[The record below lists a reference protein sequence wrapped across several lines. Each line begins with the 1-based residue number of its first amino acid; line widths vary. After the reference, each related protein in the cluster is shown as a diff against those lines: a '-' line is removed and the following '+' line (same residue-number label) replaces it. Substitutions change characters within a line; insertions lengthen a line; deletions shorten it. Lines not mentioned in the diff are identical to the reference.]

1 MKSGLISAITEHE
14 RKDLLIGW
22 LAIAL
27 AFTFIFIRG
36 GVTPEGFALFF
47 VISLFTVGLG
57 FLLHE
62 LAHKFMAIKYGYW
75 AEFRKDTQMLL
86 VAIALAALVGVVFAA
101 PGATMIYSRDCR
113 MMTRE
118 ESGVISIAG
127 PAVNLV
133 LCIPFF
139 LMIVAGAAMG
149 YPNTGGILPLIL
161 FLTGMVGLSVNSM
174 IAFFNML
181 PISVLDGKKV
191 FAWNPAVFAVVIVV
205 SLGLILLSSNFGGS
219 LDIVLN
225 AIL

>member
-1 MKSGLISAITEHE
+1 MKSGLISLITKRE

-36 GVTPEGFALFF
+36 GVTPDGFVLFF
-47 VISLFTVGLG
+47 VISLFTVGIG

-62 LAHKFMAIKYGYW
+62 LAHKFMAIKYGFW

-86 VAIALAALVGVVFAA
+86 VAIALAALVGIVFAA
-101 PGATMIYSRDCR
+101 PGATMIYSRDGR

-118 ESGVISIAG
+118 ESGIISIAG

-133 LCIPFF
+133 LCVPFF
-139 LMIVAGAAMG
+139 LMIVAGAALG
-149 YPNTGGILPLIL
+149 YPGSGILSLIL

-191 FAWNPAVFAVVIVV
+191 FAWNPAVFAVAIVL

-219 LDIVLN
+219 LDAVLN

>member
-1 MKSGLISAITEHE
+1 MKSGLISLITEHE

-36 GVTPEGFALFF
+36 GVTPDGFVLFF
-47 VISLFTVGLG
+47 VISLFTVGIG

-62 LAHKFMAIKYGYW
+62 LAHKFMAIKYGFW

-101 PGATMIYSRDCR
+101 PGATMIYSRDGR

-118 ESGVISIAG
+118 ESGIISIAG
-127 PAVNLV
+127 PAINLV

-139 LMIVAGAAMG
+139 LMIVAGAALG
-149 YPNTGGILPLIL
+149 YPDGGILSLIL

-181 PISVLDGKKV
+181 PISVLDGKKI
-191 FAWNPAVFAVVIVV
+191 FTWNPAVFAVAIVL

-219 LDIVLN
+219 LDAVLN

>member
-1 MKSGLISAITEHE
+1 MKSGLLSTITEHE

-36 GVTPEGFALFF
+36 GVTPDRFILYFI
-47 VISLFTVGLG
+47 ISLFTVGLG

-62 LAHKFMAIKYGYW
+62 LAHKFMAIRYGYW

-101 PGATMIYSRDCR
+101 PGATVIFSRDGR
-113 MMTRE
+113 LMTRE
-118 ESGVISIAG
+118 ESGIISIAG

-139 LMIVAGAAMG
+139 LMIVAGAVMG
-149 YPNTGGILPLIL
+149 YPYTGGFLSAIL
-161 FLTGMVGLSVNSM
+161 FLTGIVGLSVNSM

-181 PISVLDGKKV
+181 PISVLDGKKIL
-191 FAWNPAVFAVVIVV
+191 AWNPAIFAVTIVL
-205 SLGLILLSSNFGGS
+205 SLGLILLSADFGDS
-219 LDIVLN
+219 LTTLLN

>member
-1 MKSGLISAITEHE
+1 MKSGLISLITEHE

-36 GVTPEGFALFF
+36 GVTPDGFVLFF
-47 VISLFTVGLG
+47 VISLFTVGIG

-62 LAHKFMAIKYGYW
+62 LAHKFMAIKYGFW

-101 PGATMIYSRDCR
+101 PGATMIYSRDGR

-118 ESGVISIAG
+118 ESGIISIAG

-139 LMIVAGAAMG
+139 LMIVAGAALG
-149 YPNTGGILPLIL
+149 YPDGGILSLIL

-181 PISVLDGKKV
+181 PISVLDGKKI
-191 FAWNPAVFAVVIVV
+191 FTWNPAVFAVAIVL

-219 LDIVLN
+219 LDAVLN